1 MKVTRIIEKYLDGT
15 LSDEEKKEFTEY
27 LEKDSEFKELLQLH
41 AEANRAIG
49 DDAFF
54 ILKEKLNRAYQLYE
68 TESHSLSEIENKLHK
83 GFNKLNRR
91 ILSLAATFLLITASV
106 LAWYLFY
113 NSDTR
118 GDKLFADYYTLYDP
132 DIIYRSFEKS
142 NDTWQDA
149 LLLYKE
155 HKWQL
160 ADSLFSIILNSDSTD
175 TAALFYSGITDIELN
190 QLERA
195 IDKLQK
201 IINIGD
207 SGYVIHA
214 RWYLA
219 LLYCKQN
226 ETDNA
231 RKMLQPLVSENNYYS
246 KKVRSL
252 LSRL

>member
-27 LEKDSEFKELLQLH
+27 LEKDGEFRELLQLH
-41 AEANRAIG
+41 KEANHAIE

-54 ILKEKLNRAYQLYE
+54 MLKEKLNRAYHLYAA
-68 TESHSLSEIENKLHK
+68 ESHNLSEIEYTLHK

-91 ILSLAATFLLITASV
+91 ILGLAATFLLITASV
-106 LAWYLFY
+106 LIWYLFFH
-113 NSDTR
+113 SDNR

-132 DIIYRSFEKS
+132 DVIYRSFEKS
-142 NDTWQDA
+142 TGTWQDA

-155 HKWQL
+155 HQWRQ
-160 ADSLFSIILNSDSTD
+160 ADSIFSVILTIDSTD
-175 TAALFYSGITDIELN
+175 TAALFYSGMTDIELN
-190 QLERA
+190 QIESA
-195 IDKLQK
+195 ITKLQK

-226 ETDNA
+226 ETENA

-246 KKVRSL
+246 KKARSL